1 MSVSSRTLQKE
12 NFMSTPS
19 RMIMLVTLAAVL
31 GIGFSHAQ
39 SSGLISIEK
48 PFSRATPGGSK
59 VGAGYMTITNK
70 GTAADRLVSASSPAA
85 GKVEIHEMTMQD
97 GVMKMRELAGG
108 LPIEAGKAVSLA
120 PGGYHLMLI
129 QLKAPL
135 KKGDQVPV
143 TLTFEKAGK
152 VDVTLDVQGIGAQQP
167 SGMSMP
173 SGDGG
178 HMHKM

>member
-1 MSVSSRTLQKE
+1 MNK
-12 NFMSTPS
+12 PS
-19 RMIMLVTLAAVL
+19 CIIMFVTVAAFL
-31 GIGFSHAQ
+31 GIGFSYGQ

-59 VGAGYMTITNK
+59 IGAGYMTITNK
-70 GTAADRLVSASSPAA
+70 GTATDRLVSASSPAA
-85 GKVEIHEMTMQD
+85 GKVEIHEMTMQG

-108 LPIEAGKAVSLA
+108 LPIEAGKTISLA
-120 PGGYHLMLI
+120 PGGYHLMLM

-135 KKGDQVPV
+135 KKGDKVPV

-152 VDVTLDVQGIGAQQP
+152 VDVTLDVLAIGAQQP

-173 SGDGG
+173 SSDGG
-178 HMHKM
+178 PMHKM